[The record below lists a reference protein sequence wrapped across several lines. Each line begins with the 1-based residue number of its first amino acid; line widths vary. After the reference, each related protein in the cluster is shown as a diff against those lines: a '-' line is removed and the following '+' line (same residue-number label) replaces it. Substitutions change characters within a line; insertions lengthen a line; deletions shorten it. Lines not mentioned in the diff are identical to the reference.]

1 MMSIASSVREV
12 REVAVDLE
20 IDLADSAATEDRA
33 VALETAEGKVVDSA
47 ATDDRP
53 VALETAEDKV
63 VDLETEQV
71 TGVLVDLAETNAEVD
86 EVIDV
91 GERAFNE
98 LPFVDCVH

>member
-33 VALETAEGKVVDSA
+33 
-47 ATDDRP
+47 